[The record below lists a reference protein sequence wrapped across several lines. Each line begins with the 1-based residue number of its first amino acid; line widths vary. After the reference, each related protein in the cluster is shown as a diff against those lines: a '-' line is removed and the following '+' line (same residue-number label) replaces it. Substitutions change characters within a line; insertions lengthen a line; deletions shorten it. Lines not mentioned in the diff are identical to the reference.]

1 MEWVKLFTHYDADL
15 AIAAADDSAE
25 VMFTRGLAYAGR
37 NRTSG
42 FIPTTQLH
50 HLTRHPARAKRIVD
64 QLTRVAPDGSPGP
77 WECVDG
83 GFRIRNWEHYQ
94 EQIEAIEERRKADRA
109 RKRKQRER
117 EKQQRGVAGPSRDS
131 HADVRGGEGEEE
143 EDAAAAASDVTPV
156 TPTRRDLPASVAIL
170 RAALEAHKLH
180 VRWDTLTDDDLAE
193 IEALIDTHGD
203 GPLVQS
209 AVRAYQPNKPPV
221 YARAWIG
228 GWRALRKPGD
238 LRLVAADPCPEPGH
252 VGTTRHCT
260 QCASERL
267 AAR

>member
-1 MEWVKLFTHYDADL
+1 MDWVKLFTHYDADL

-42 FIPTTQLH
+42 FIPTAQLH
-50 HLTRHPARAKRIVD
+50 HLTRHPARARRIVE
-64 QLTRVAPDGSPGP
+64 QLTRPAPDGTPGP
-77 WECVDG
+77 WETVEG

-94 EQIEAIEERRKADRA
+94 DQIEAIEERRKADRE

-117 EKQQRGVAGPSRDS
+117 EKQQQGVRGPSRDS
-131 HADVRGGEGEEE
+131 HADVRTGEEE
-143 EDAAAAASDVTPV
+143 EEEEAAAAASDVTPR
-156 TPTRRDLPASVAIL
+156 TRDLPPSVAIL
-170 RAALEAHKLH
+170 RSALEAHKLM
-180 VRWDTLTDDDLAE
+180 VRWDTLTDSDLTE
-193 IEALIDTHGD
+193 IESLIETHGD

-221 YARAWIG
+221 YARAWLG

-238 LRLVAADPCPEPGH
+238 LRLVAAAHPCPEPGH
-252 VGTTRHCT
+252 SGTTRHCA